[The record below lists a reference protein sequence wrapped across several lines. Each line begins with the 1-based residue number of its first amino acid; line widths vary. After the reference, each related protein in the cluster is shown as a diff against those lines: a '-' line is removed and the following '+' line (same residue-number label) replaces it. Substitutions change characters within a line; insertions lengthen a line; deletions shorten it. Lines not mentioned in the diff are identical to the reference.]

1 MFEKPTIAIL
11 GLGHVGLLTALG
23 FSELG
28 WKVIGADNLREKAN
42 QIRAG
47 VAPFYEPGLQDM
59 LSSALRSGRFEV
71 ALNVQ
76 SAIENSDV
84 IFVCVGTPQNE
95 DGSADLSQ
103 IEAVGR
109 LIAEHANSNK
119 LVVEKSTTSVFTAKR
134 LKDMMEKHK
143 NLNWNIDVAV
153 NPEFLREGT
162 GLKDFLEPDRI
173 VLGVESD
180 SARDQ
185 LVTIYSPLLSKMDNE
200 NTGVVTHRN
209 AKFVI
214 TDLNTAEI
222 IKHAS
227 NSFLAT
233 KISFINSVADV
244 CDKVGADIVKVAEAM
259 GMDPRIGPS
268 FLNAGIGFGGY
279 CLPKDIKAFSKIG
292 EDVGID
298 MAIFRAV
305 SSVNE
310 HRFIAI
316 LDKLKSSLGGLNGKC
331 GAIWGLAFKPGTD
344 DIRESPC
351 VPIIKGLID
360 QGISVHLHDP
370 EAINQFK
377 KVMPRKP
384 GLVEYFDSPEQAAKG
399 TDFILIT
406 TEWQQYLQVNLSNI
420 RDTMSNPLLIDCR
433 NMLNPTHVRDAGFQ
447 YVGIGRPFLDKS
459 Q

>member
-1 MFEKPTIAIL
+1 MFEKPTIGIL
-11 GLGHVGLLTALG
+11 GLGHVGLPTALG
-23 FSELG
+23 FSKLG
-28 WKVIGADNLREKAN
+28 WRVIGADDLREKAN

-47 VAPFYEPGLQDM
+47 VAPFYEPGLQDL
-59 LSSALRSGRFEV
+59 LSLALRSGRFEV
-71 ALNVQ
+71 AFNVQ
-76 SAIENSDV
+76 GAIENSDV

-119 LVVEKSTTSVFTAKR
+119 LVVEKSTTSVSTAKR

-162 GLKDFLEPDRI
+162 GLKDFFEPDRI

-209 AKFVI
+209 AKFII

-233 KISFINSVADV
+233 KISFINTVADV

-292 EDVGID
+292 EDVGLLLPGRRIPFSY
-298 MAIFRAV
+298 AASI
-305 SSVNE
+305 
-310 HRFIAI
+310 IA
-316 LDKLKSSLGGLNGKC
+316 
-331 GAIWGLAFKPGTD
+331 P
-344 DIRESPC
+344 
-351 VPIIKGLID
+351 
-360 QGISVHLHDP
+360 
-370 EAINQFK
+370 
-377 KVMPRKP
+377 
-384 GLVEYFDSPEQAAKG
+384 
-399 TDFILIT
+399 
-406 TEWQQYLQVNLSNI
+406 
-420 RDTMSNPLLIDCR
+420 
-433 NMLNPTHVRDAGFQ
+433 
-447 YVGIGRPFLDKS
+447 
-459 Q
+459 

>member
-1 MFEKPTIAIL
+1 MFENPTIGVL
-11 GLGHVGLLTALG
+11 GLGHVGLTTAVG

-28 WKVIGADNLREKAN
+28 WRVIGAEDLIEKAS

-47 VAPFYEPGLQDM
+47 VTPFYEPGLQDR
-59 LSSALRSGRFEV
+59 LISALCSGKFEV
-71 ALNVQ
+71 ALNVR

-103 IEAVGR
+103 IEAAGR
-109 LIAEHANSNK
+109 MIAEHANSDK
-119 LVVEKSTTSVFTAKR
+119 LVVEKSTAPVSTAKR
-134 LKDMMEKHK
+134 LKDMMRKHK
-143 NLNWNIDVAV
+143 ASNWNIDVAV

-162 GLKDFLEPDRI
+162 GLKDFFEPERI
-173 VLGVESD
+173 VLGVESE

-185 LVTIYSPLLSKMDNE
+185 LVTIYAPLLSEMTNE
-200 NTGVVTHRN
+200 DADAITYTNT
-209 AKFVI
+209 KFVI

-233 KISFINSVADV
+233 KISFINSVADI

-259 GMDPRIGPS
+259 GMDPRISPG

-279 CLPKDIKAFSKIG
+279 CLPKDVKAFSKIG
-292 EDVGID
+292 EDFGVD
-298 MAIFRAV
+298 MSIFRAV

-310 HRFIAI
+310 NRFITV
-316 LDKLKSSLGGLNGKC
+316 LDKLKDSLGDLDGKC
-331 GAIWGLAFKPGTD
+331 GAIWGLAYKPMTD

-351 VPIIKGLID
+351 VPIIKGLFD
-360 QGISVHLHDP
+360 HGMSVRLHDP
-370 EAINQFK
+370 EAIDLFREA
-377 KVMPRKP
+377 MPIKP
-384 GLVEYFDSPEQAAKG
+384 GVIEYFDSPEQAAKD

-406 TEWQQYLQVNLSNI
+406 TEWQQYLQVNLSSI

-433 NMLNPTHVRDAGFQ
+433 NMLNPIHVTDAGFQ

>member
-1 MFEKPTIAIL
+1 MFEKPTIGVL
-11 GLGHVGLLTALG
+11 GLGHVGLPTALG

-28 WKVIGADNLREKAN
+28 WRVIGADDLTVKAN
-42 QIRAG
+42 QIRDG
-47 VAPFYEPGLQDM
+47 VTPFYEPGLEDL
-59 LSSALRSGRFEV
+59 LSSSLHSGRFEV

-76 SAIENSDV
+76 IAIESSDV

-119 LVVEKSTTSVFTAKR
+119 LVVEKSTTPVSTAKR
-134 LKDMMEKHK
+134 LKETMKKHK
-143 NLNWNIDVAV
+143 DTNWNLDVAV

-162 GLKDFLEPDRI
+162 GLRDFFEPDRI

-185 LVTIYSPLLSKMDNE
+185 LVTIYAPLLSKMVNE
-200 NTGVVTHRN
+200 RTDDVTHMN

-244 CDKVGADIVKVAEAM
+244 CDKVGADIAKVAEAM
-259 GMDPRIGPS
+259 GMDPRIGPG

-292 EDVGID
+292 EDLGVD
-298 MAIFRAV
+298 MSIFRAV

-310 HRFIAI
+310 NRFMTVFS
-316 LDKLKSSLGGLNGKC
+316 KLKNSLDDLNGKC

-351 VPIIKGLID
+351 FPIIKGLID
-360 QGISVHLHDP
+360 QGMSVRLHDP
-370 EAINQFK
+370 EAIDQFK
-377 KVMPRKP
+377 KAMPIRP

-433 NMLNPTHVRDAGFQ
+433 NMLNPLHVIDAGFQ
-447 YVGIGRPFLDKS
+447 YAGIGRSFLDKS